1 MQCLRLHGTSLKT
14 PVQNNMKRILLL
26 VVWFFCF
33 IAAQAQPIFLKQGKI
48 EFERKTNTH
57 RLYFSGETD
66 SWLEEFKKLIPQFK
80 TDYFDLIFT
89 EDKSVYK
96 PGRETEQQKTG
107 FFESPAA
114 ENIVYK
120 DLKNQTSISQKQI
133 FESQFL
139 LTDSIRSLRWKIVP
153 ETRTIAGF
161 ECHKAVTKICDSVVV
176 VAFYTDEIIVSSGPE
191 SFSGLPGMILEIAIP
206 RLYTTWTAT
215 KLETVTIADEKKI
228 APPSK
233 GKKLNEAEMTEKIK
247 TGIKNWGDKYYQRAV
262 WFATL

>member
-1 MQCLRLHGTSLKT
+1 MELHKKSGSTNT
-14 PVQNNMKRILLL
+14 NQVIMKRIILLSIL
-26 VVWFFCF
+26 FAIVVSTNG
-33 IAAQAQPIFLKQGKI
+33 QQIFLRQGKI

-66 SWLEEFKKLIPQFK
+66 SWSEEFKKLIPQFK

-89 EDKSVYK
+89 EEKSVYK
-96 PGRETEQQKTG
+96 PGKEPEVQKNG
-107 FFESPAA
+107 FFESPAG

-120 DLKNQTSISQKQI
+120 DLKQQTVISQKQI
-133 FESQFL
+133 FENQFL
-139 LTDSIRSLRWKIVP
+139 LTDSIQSAQWKILP

-161 ECHKAVTKICDSVVV
+161 ECHKALAKICDSVVV
-176 VAFYTDEIIVSSGPE
+176 VAFYTDEIIPSTGPE

-215 KLETVTIADEKKI
+215 KFENLTSTDEKKL

-233 GKKLNEAEMTEKIK
+233 GKKANEKEMLDKIK
-247 TGIKNWGDKYYQRAV
+247 DGIKDWGDKYYHRAI
-262 WFATL
+262 WFASL